1 MKNSTIRLRDD
12 ETDLSA
18 YKIGDECDIKIK
30 GIMKGAKEELDY
42 GDGPSCVVPGPG
54 KKSPEPKKYI
64 EYTIEVKKVQSKEP
78 EKGGDFFNKDKR
90 VEYGSTKR
98 SGE

>member
-30 GIMKGAKEELDY
+30 GIMKGAKEEQDY
-42 GDGPSCVVPGPG
+42 GDSPVPVSPG

-78 EKGGDFFNKDKR
+78 EKDGDFFNKDKR

>member
-12 ETDLSA
+12 ECNLSA
-18 YKIGDECDIKIK
+18 YKIGDKCEIAIK
-30 GIMKGAKEELDY
+30 GIMKGAKEEQDY
-42 GDGPSCVVPGPG
+42 GDGPVPVG

-64 EYTIEVKKVQSKEP
+64 EYTIEVSKVKQEEPKKDD
-78 EKGGDFFNKDKR
+78 GFFNKDKR
-90 VEYGSTKR
+90 VDYGSTKR

>member
-12 ETDLSA
+12 EVSLEN
-18 YKIGDECDIKIK
+18 YKIGDICEIVIK
-30 GIMKGAKEELDY
+30 GKMMGQKVEEDY
-42 GDGPSCVVPGPG
+42 SDSLCCSPEETT
-54 KKSPEPKKYI
+54 KKKEPKKYV
-64 EYTIEVKKVQSKEP
+64 EFTIEVQKVKQEEPKKDD
-78 EKGGDFFNKDKR
+78 GFFNKDKR